1 MTRTPSVRLLS
12 VMLALALAAVALP
25 PDAARGDGEVLS
37 VKTEAL
43 LVTDAAAAAR
53 SDGIDVRVDRDSA
66 GLEVEGRC
74 RINASASTAWDV
86 LTDYDGIEKF
96 VSSMKESRV
105 TRRDDDGILVD
116 QMATGRMF
124 LFTRR
129 IRTTLRVHEE
139 PPGRIRFE
147 DVLGRDFKSYR
158 GEWRIEK
165 KRGAVEIVYRLRAR
179 PSFSMPD
186 FVMRG
191 LFRDT
196 AHDLLAE
203 VRTEIE
209 RRAALALR

>member
-1 MTRTPSVRLLS
+1 M
-12 VMLALALAAVALP
+12 
-25 PDAARGDGEVLS
+25 
-37 VKTEAL
+37 
-43 LVTDAAAAAR
+43 
-53 SDGIDVRVDRDSA
+53 
-66 GLEVEGRC
+66 
-74 RINASASTAWDV
+74 
-86 LTDYDGIEKF
+86 LTDYDGIERF

-116 QMATGRMF
+116 QMAVGRVF

-158 GEWRIEK
+158 GEWRIEER
-165 KRGAVEIVYRLRAR
+165 RGAVELVYRLRAR

-191 LFRDT
+191 LFRAT
-196 AHDLLAE
+196 ARDLLTE

-209 RRAALALR
+209 RRAALAVR